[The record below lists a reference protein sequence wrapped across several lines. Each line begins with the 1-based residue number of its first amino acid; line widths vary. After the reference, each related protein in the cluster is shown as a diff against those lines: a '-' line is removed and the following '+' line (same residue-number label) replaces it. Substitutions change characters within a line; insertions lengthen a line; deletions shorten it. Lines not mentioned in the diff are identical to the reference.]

1 MIWTEESLMFSPAR
15 FHSKIKPTGSSPAIA
30 CPACRQ
36 AVKMRIFN
44 SFELFKV
51 MEIPVRSFHSR
62 YFAVCP
68 QCASVFELEEN
79 AAKAFENGNAA
90 FLTNSRFHLL
100 KQGKAVAQDGE
111 SL

>member
-1 MIWTEESLMFSPAR
+1 MFSPAR
-15 FHSKIKPTGSSPAIA
+15 FHSKIKPAGCSPAIA
-30 CPACRQ
+30 CPACGQ
-36 AVKMRIFN
+36 AVEMRIFN

-51 MEIPVRSFHSR
+51 MEIPVRSFNGR

-68 QCASVFELEEN
+68 QCASVFELEES

-90 FLTNSRFHLL
+90 FLTASRFHLL
-100 KQGKAVAQDGE
+100 KHGAAGMQDGE

>member
-1 MIWTEESLMFSPAR
+1 MFSPAR
-15 FHSKIKPTGSSPAIA
+15 FHSKIKPAGCSPAIA
-30 CPACRQ
+30 CPACGQ
-36 AVKMRIFN
+36 AVELRIFN

-51 MEIPVRSFHSR
+51 MEIPVRSFNGR

-68 QCASVFELEEN
+68 QCASVFALEES

-90 FLTNSRFHLL
+90 FLTADRFHLL
-100 KQGKAVAQDGE
+100 KQGTTRAQDSE

>member
-1 MIWTEESLMFSPAR
+1 MFSPAR

-36 AVKMRIFN
+36 VVKMRIFN

-100 KQGKAVAQDGE
+100 KQGKAVAQDGK

>member
-1 MIWTEESLMFSPAR
+1 MFSPAR

-51 MEIPVRSFHSR
+51 MEIPVR
-62 YFAVCP
+62 VCP

>member
-1 MIWTEESLMFSPAR
+1 MFSPAR

-68 QCASVFELEEN
+68 QCASVFELEETPPKPLKMATPHFSQT
-79 AAKAFENGNAA
+79 AAS
-90 FLTNSRFHLL
+90 TC
-100 KQGKAVAQDGE
+100 
-111 SL
+111 